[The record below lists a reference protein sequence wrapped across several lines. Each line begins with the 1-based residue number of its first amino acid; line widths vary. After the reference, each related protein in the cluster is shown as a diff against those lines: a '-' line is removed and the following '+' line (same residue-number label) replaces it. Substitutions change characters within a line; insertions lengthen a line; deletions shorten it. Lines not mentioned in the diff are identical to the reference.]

1 MRHAT
6 MIEAMDGN
14 EIPITKEQVAE
25 LAGEYFRHAD
35 LADIPAKLWL
45 DAYGPGRQVY
55 LRAAFDAPVKTISL
69 VRLGALAVG
78 LGDRHGLEL
87 VAVAYEGDIDWETI
101 EERNRALNAV
111 E

>member
-1 MRHAT
+1 
-6 MIEAMDGN
+6 MINAMNG

-25 LAGEYFRHAD
+25 MAGVYFRYAD
-35 LADIPAKLWL
+35 IDDIPAKLWL
-45 DAYGPGRQVY
+45 DAYASANQIY
-55 LRAAFDAPVKTISL
+55 LRACFDHGLKTISL

-87 VAVAYEGDIDWETI
+87 VAVAYEGDQEWEEI
-101 EERNRALNAV
+101 EDRNRLLNAV